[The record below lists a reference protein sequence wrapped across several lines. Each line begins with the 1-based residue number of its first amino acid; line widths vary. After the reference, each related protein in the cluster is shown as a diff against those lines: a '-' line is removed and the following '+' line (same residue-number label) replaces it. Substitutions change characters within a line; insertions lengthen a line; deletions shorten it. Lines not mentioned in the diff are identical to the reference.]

1 MLSPEKMSRG
11 SASLAP
17 LYRGQTVGGPKQIVF
32 YYGGKAAVDE
42 TMEDWTGELKV
53 PEKGDI
59 RIRKGMSWKVELV
72 MIQHLEGPLP
82 IYKVFLDKDKG

>member
-1 MLSPEKMSRG
+1 
-11 SASLAP
+11 
-17 LYRGQTVGGPKQIVF
+17 
-32 YYGGKAAVDE
+32 
-42 TMEDWTGELKV
+42 MEDWTGELKV

-82 IYKVFLDKDKG
+82 IYKVFLDKDMG